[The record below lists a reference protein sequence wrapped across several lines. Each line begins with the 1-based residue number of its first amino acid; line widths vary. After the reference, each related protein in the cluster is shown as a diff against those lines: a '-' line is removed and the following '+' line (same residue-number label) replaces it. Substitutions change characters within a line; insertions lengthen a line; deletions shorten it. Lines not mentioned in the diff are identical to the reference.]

1 MKQTFSCSDNEINM
15 SNDLF
20 LQDLEANVRSALQED
35 IGTGDISVSLIPAE
49 ERAAAQVICRE
60 QAVICGRP
68 WVDEVF
74 RQVNPTIDIDWEV
87 SEGSQCEGND
97 IIFKAYGSAK
107 NLLSAERTALNFLQ
121 ILSGTA
127 TIARRYA
134 ELVKHTAVKV
144 LDTRKTV
151 PGLRLAQKY
160 AVTQGRCYNH
170 RMGLYDAFLL
180 KENHINACGGI
191 AEAIEY
197 ARRFDPEK
205 PVEVE
210 VETLEQL
217 EIALAAKADTVM
229 LDNFSLEELTQAVAA
244 NQGRALL
251 EASGGYDES
260 NIVPV
265 AETGVDY
272 ISVGSLTK
280 HCQAVDFS
288 MRFE

>member
-1 MKQTFSCSDNEINM
+1 MKQPNKKENNMSDNF
-15 SNDLF
+15 F

-35 IGTGDISVSLIPAE
+35 IGSGDISVSLIPAE
-49 ERAAAQVICRE
+49 ERAVAQVICRE
-60 QAVICGRP
+60 TAVICGQP
-68 WVDEVF
+68 WVNEVF
-74 RQVNPTIDIDWEV
+74 RQIDPSIDIDWEV
-87 SEGSQCEGND
+87 SEGAQCQGND
-97 IIFKAYGSAK
+97 LIFKAYGSAK
-107 NLLSAERTALNFLQ
+107 NILSAERTALNFLQ

-134 ELVKHTAVKV
+134 ELVQHTAVKV
-144 LDTRKTV
+144 LDTRKTI

-191 AEAIEY
+191 AEAIAY

-217 EIALAAKADTVM
+217 EIALQAKADTVM
-229 LDNFSLEELTQAVAA
+229 LDNFSLENLKQAVAI
-244 NQGRALL
+244 NKGRALL
-251 EASGGYDES
+251 EASGGYDEK
-260 NIVPV
+260 NIVAV

-272 ISVGSLTK
+272 ISVGALTK

-288 MRFE
+288 MRFV

>member
-1 MKQTFSCSDNEINM
+1 MKQPNKKENNMSDNF
-15 SNDLF
+15 F

-35 IGTGDISVSLIPAE
+35 IGSGDISVSLIPAE
-49 ERAAAQVICRE
+49 ERAVAQVICRE
-60 QAVICGRP
+60 TAVICGQP
-68 WVDEVF
+68 WVNEVF
-74 RQVNPTIDIDWEV
+74 RQIDPSIDIDWEV
-87 SEGSQCEGND
+87 SEGAQCQGND
-97 IIFKAYGSAK
+97 LIFKAYGSAK
-107 NLLSAERTALNFLQ
+107 NILSAERTALNFLQ

-134 ELVKHTAVKV
+134 ELVQHTAVKV
-144 LDTRKTV
+144 LDTRKTI

-191 AEAIEY
+191 AEAIAY

-205 PVEVE
+205 SVEVE

-217 EIALAAKADTVM
+217 EIALQAKADTVM
-229 LDNFSLEELTQAVAA
+229 LDNFSLENLKQAVAI
-244 NQGRALL
+244 NKGRALL
-251 EASGGYDES
+251 EASGGYDEK
-260 NIVPV
+260 NIVAV

-272 ISVGSLTK
+272 ISVGALTK

-288 MRFE
+288 MRFV

>member
-1 MKQTFSCSDNEINM
+1 MKQPNKKENNMSDNF
-15 SNDLF
+15 F

-35 IGTGDISVSLIPAE
+35 IGSGDISVSLIPAE
-49 ERAAAQVICRE
+49 ERAVAQVICRE
-60 QAVICGRP
+60 TAVICGQP
-68 WVDEVF
+68 WVNEVF
-74 RQVNPTIDIDWEV
+74 RQIDPSIDIDWEV
-87 SEGSQCEGND
+87 SEGAQCQGND
-97 IIFKAYGSAK
+97 LIFKAYGSAK
-107 NLLSAERTALNFLQ
+107 NILSAERTALNFLQ

-134 ELVKHTAVKV
+134 ELVQHTAVKV
-144 LDTRKTV
+144 LDTRKTI

-170 RMGLYDAFLL
+170 RIGLYDAFLL

-191 AEAIEY
+191 AEAIAY

-217 EIALAAKADTVM
+217 EIALQAKADTVM
-229 LDNFSLEELTQAVAA
+229 LDNFSLENLKQAVAI
-244 NQGRALL
+244 NKGRALL
-251 EASGGYDES
+251 EASGGYDEK
-260 NIVPV
+260 NIVAV

-272 ISVGSLTK
+272 ISVGALTK
-280 HCQAVDFS
+280 NCQAVDFS
-288 MRFE
+288 MRFV

>member
-1 MKQTFSCSDNEINM
+1 MSDNF
-15 SNDLF
+15 F

-35 IGTGDISVSLIPAE
+35 IGSGDISVSLIPAE
-49 ERAAAQVICRE
+49 ERAVAQVICRE
-60 QAVICGRP
+60 TAVICGQP
-68 WVDEVF
+68 WVNEVF
-74 RQVNPTIDIDWEV
+74 RQIDPSIDIDWEV
-87 SEGSQCEGND
+87 SEGAQCQGND
-97 IIFKAYGSAK
+97 LIFKAYGSAK
-107 NLLSAERTALNFLQ
+107 NILSAERTALNFLQ

-134 ELVKHTAVKV
+134 ELVQHTAVKV
-144 LDTRKTV
+144 LDTRKTI

-191 AEAIEY
+191 AEAIAY

-217 EIALAAKADTVM
+217 EIALQAKADTVM
-229 LDNFSLEELTQAVAA
+229 LDNFSLENLKQAVAI
-244 NQGRALL
+244 NKGRALL
-251 EASGGYDES
+251 EASGGYDEK
-260 NIVPV
+260 NIVAV

-272 ISVGSLTK
+272 ISVGALTK

-288 MRFE
+288 MRFV